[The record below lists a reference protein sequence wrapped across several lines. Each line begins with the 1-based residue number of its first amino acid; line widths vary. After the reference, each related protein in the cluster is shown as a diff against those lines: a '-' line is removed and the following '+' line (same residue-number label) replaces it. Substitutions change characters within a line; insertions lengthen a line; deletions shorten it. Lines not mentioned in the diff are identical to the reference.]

1 MASIVGLEAEELVD
15 TVSIGGNSVG
25 MVGEVGIFDGLARKL
40 VGKLS
45 YWILFVDFFS
55 SLKFQDLV
63 NLTLYSTVTVLVVE
77 FKTLILLL
85 LLS

>member
-15 TVSIGGNSVG
+15 TVSIGSNSIR

-45 YWILFVDFFS
+45 Y
-55 SLKFQDLV
+55 
-63 NLTLYSTVTVLVVE
+63 
-77 FKTLILLL
+77 
-85 LLS
+85 

>member
-45 YWILFVDFFS
+45 Y
-55 SLKFQDLV
+55 
-63 NLTLYSTVTVLVVE
+63 
-77 FKTLILLL
+77 
-85 LLS
+85 